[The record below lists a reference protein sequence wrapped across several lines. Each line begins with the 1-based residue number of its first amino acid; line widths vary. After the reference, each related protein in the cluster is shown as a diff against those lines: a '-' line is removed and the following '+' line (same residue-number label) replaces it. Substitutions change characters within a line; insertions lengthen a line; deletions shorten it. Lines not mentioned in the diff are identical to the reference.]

1 MCCPLEVFVSLQ
13 VPREDREFAKQ
24 NNIAGLTS
32 ESLRAIKNEKKG
44 YTLKR
49 AQDFLKFQDRINKVL
64 FRHKVITNNQFTK
77 WFAEGQVSRE
87 QVRAFIVQFSVFSN
101 LFLIAQ
107 LKKMINAPHIEGMR
121 ASKEIL
127 ANEIGV
133 IFNSSKAQ
141 TSMKKVKD
149 KDREGDPE
157 LVSTEGT
164 IEGGKFRFQAA
175 HFEWLL
181 KIANKLDLQFNEIG
195 KRRLGTKSTLFFCD
209 ELARLYG
216 SEDYEI
222 SQAASY
228 AIENW
233 AAAGFWKE
241 LIEGL
246 SLFRE
251 KHCRDLP
258 LAFFAWHDKLEA
270 QHALHTQEEIE
281 EYFFENDLDQDKFL
295 KKGNEMLDA
304 IWVFW
309 DGLDQ
314 LRKSL

>member
-1 MCCPLEVFVSLQ
+1 VSLHGSGRFQ
-13 VPREDREFAKQ
+13 EFAKH
-24 NNIAGLTS
+24 NNITGLTL
-32 ESLRAIKNEKKG
+32 ESLSAIKSEKTG

-49 AQDFLKFQDRINKVL
+49 AQDFLKFQERINKEL
-64 FRHKVITNNQFTK
+64 LKHKVITSNQFTK
-77 WFAEGQVSRE
+77 WFAQGEVSRE

-101 LFLIAQ
+101 LFLVAQ
-107 LKKMINAPHIEGMR
+107 LKKMINAPNIEGMR

-133 IFNSSKAQ
+133 IFNSNTGT
-141 TSMKKVKD
+141 TSMKKIKD
-149 KDREGDPE
+149 KDREGDPL

-181 KIANKLDLQFNEIG
+181 KIAHKLDLQFSSLG
-195 KRRLGTKSTLFFCD
+195 KRRFGTQSTLFFCD

-216 SEDYEI
+216 SEDYET
-222 SQAASY
+222 SQSASY
-228 AIENW
+228 AVENW
-233 AAAGFWKE
+233 AARGFWKE
-241 LIEGL
+241 LIQGL
-246 SLFRE
+246 SRFRE
-251 KHCRDLP
+251 KHCPDMP
-258 LAFFAWHDKLEA
+258 LAFFAWHDKLED

-281 EYFFENDLDQDKFL
+281 EYFFENNLNQDKFL
-295 KKGNEMLDA
+295 KKGNEMMDA
-304 IWVFW
+304 IWIFW